1 MKSLPDRGGWYHEH
15 FLRGK
20 PSLLS
25 RITISSRD
33 THHRSFTVEP
43 DLHLMPPVSPP
54 GDPPQPQPTQ
64 TAVNSNDD
72 ACANP
77 IDSVDGLLSGVKKKA
92 GMTRGLS
99 GKKHCNKEI
108 LHHQLKQK
116 EGDKQA
122 RALYQYQGYHHH
134 HHHPDNATTTA
145 TVPRSVLH
153 WNDNLPS
160 PLVANESFASTSA
173 SYVASSSVASTST
186 PSNNGESSN
195 SVQRLQLVQSPF
207 AKRYLHDTSQQPPPL
222 HLGFQ
227 LMTCLP
233 TVPLPNDQLQS
244 ENNIGSSS
252 TARAEAALSVL
263 PYEEL
268 VRIASNI
275 LKSST
280 ASSSTAPTTNLL
292 V

>member
-1 MKSLPDRGGWYHEH
+1 MAFPTKLFDILSNNDNDTDVIAWMHHGRGFHIHDEDRFLKEIAPHHFRLTQIRSLYRQLATFGFRRMKSLPDRGGWYHEH

-99 GKKHCNKEI
+99 GKKHCNKESN
-108 LHHQLKQK
+108 LHHKQKHK

-122 RALYQYQGYHHH
+122 RALYQYQGYIIIIIL
-134 HHHPDNATTTA
+134 AT
-145 TVPRSVLH
+145 
-153 WNDNLPS
+153 
-160 PLVANESFASTSA
+160 
-173 SYVASSSVASTST
+173 
-186 PSNNGESSN
+186 
-195 SVQRLQLVQSPF
+195 QRLQLQYRV
-207 AKRYLHDTSQQPPPL
+207 RY
-222 HLGFQ
+222 
-227 LMTCLP
+227 C
-233 TVPLPNDQLQS
+233 
-244 ENNIGSSS
+244 IG
-252 TARAEAALSVL
+252 
-263 PYEEL
+263 
-268 VRIASNI
+268 
-275 LKSST
+275 
-280 ASSSTAPTTNLL
+280 TTIFLRL
-292 V
+292 W